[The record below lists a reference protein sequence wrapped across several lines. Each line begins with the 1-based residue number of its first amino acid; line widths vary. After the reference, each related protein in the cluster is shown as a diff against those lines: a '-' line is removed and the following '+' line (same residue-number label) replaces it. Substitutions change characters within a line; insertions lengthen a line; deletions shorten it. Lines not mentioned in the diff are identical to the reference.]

1 MHLKPKIYFSQ
12 SIERS
17 WHVWRPIVKVGEHQG
32 SFFFYV
38 DSDDADA
45 RELVTPPK
53 GLYGKEFLELDHRNV
68 FQLLE
73 FQQRWGPITGIRAQP
88 NKTFDYG
95 TYPNV
100 ALNDSFYGPG
110 QHPVFH
116 PDGIMKTVFLYE
128 GMGDVDIIAR
138 ERYGVENR
146 TLSKVVNESWRK
158 GRNKRRPGIDI
169 VPCHVASVE
178 EVAEAVCDA
187 QVAIRAITSTLQD
200 SYTEQEW
207 LCDKELVHESVR
219 YCNAVLSGSVD
230 PVDIIED
237 DNRDGVCTLMQY
249 LFICLAKGVML
260 NNAYRFCQNPECRRL
275 FTPREYNR
283 RVDSKYCC
291 EDCQVKAK
299 YQRTFKNGK
308 KNHEAPQLFD
318 GQTEASAI
326 EVEWST
332 SSIPVKT
339 LRRDQMR
346 LPGDERN
353 ATRGNEIEQLLLLHS
368 FLGLSTGQPR
378 TESIL
383 DKLKARETSS

>member
-1 MHLKPKIYFSQ
+1 MRGGGLA
-12 SIERS
+12 IELDDLNTRLAILAEDFFRCAAVHDDGAGHEPLCHDCKALGEIAPVVS
-17 WHVWRPIVKVGEHQG
+17 APNRAVGSNGDGASLGYSVAAEAV
-32 SFFFYV
+32 S
-38 DSDDADA
+38 A
-45 RELVTPPK
+45 LVTPTDV
-53 GLYGKEFLELDHRNV
+53 YDDLDS
-68 FQLLE
+68 
-73 FQQRWGPITGIRAQP
+73 I
-88 NKTFDYG
+88 
-95 TYPNV
+95 
-100 ALNDSFYGPG
+100 
-110 QHPVFH
+110 
-116 PDGIMKTVFLYE
+116 GIMKTVFLYE
-128 GMGDVDIIAR
+128 GMGDVGIIAR
-138 ERYGVENR
+138 ERYGVENL
-146 TLSKVVNESWRK
+146 TLSKVVDESWRK
-158 GRNKRRPGIDI
+158 SRNKRRPGIDV

-207 LCDKELVHESVR
+207 LCDKKLVHESVR

-237 DNRDGVCTLMQY
+237 GNRDGICTLMQY

-299 YQRTFKNGK
+299 YLRTFKNGK
-308 KNHEAPQLFD
+308 KNHETSQLLD
-318 GQTEASAI
+318 GQTGTSTI

-339 LRRDQMR
+339 LRRDQVR

-353 ATRGNEIEQLLLLHS
+353 ATSGSEIKQLLLLQS
-368 FLGLSTGQPR
+368 FLGLSTGHPR
-378 TESIL
+378 TEGIL
-383 DKLKARETSS
+383 DKLKARETAP